1 MPRPGRCW
9 PRSTAGSAKVSTR
22 PTCAKPP
29 RSSTAA
35 PPTQRRSSRSGR
47 RVGGRAVDRAGP
59 GFEKG
64 TSMASEEPPEYGTL
78 VTAALLILALA
89 FAGYW
94 IYTYV
99 GDTGQ
104 PLAPWFAV
112 AAVGIVV
119 VAILNYV
126 FTGRSS
132 SRER

>member
-1 MPRPGRCW
+1 V
-9 PRSTAGSAKVSTR
+9 ADA
-22 PTCAKPP
+22 
-29 RSSTAA
+29 
-35 PPTQRRSSRSGR
+35 
-47 RVGGRAVDRAGP
+47 
-59 GFEKG
+59 
-64 TSMASEEPPEYGTL
+64 EPPEYGTM
-78 VTAALLILALA
+78 VTAALLILALS
-89 FAGYW
+89 FAGYC

>member
-1 MPRPGRCW
+1 
-9 PRSTAGSAKVSTR
+9 
-22 PTCAKPP
+22 
-29 RSSTAA
+29 
-35 PPTQRRSSRSGR
+35 
-47 RVGGRAVDRAGP
+47 
-59 GFEKG
+59 
-64 TSMASEEPPEYGTL
+64 MADSEPPEYGTM
-78 VTAALLILALA
+78 VTAALLILALS

>member
-1 MPRPGRCW
+1 VTLLLT
-9 PRSTAGSAKVSTR
+9 ST
-22 PTCAKPP
+22 
-29 RSSTAA
+29 
-35 PPTQRRSSRSGR
+35 
-47 RVGGRAVDRAGP
+47 GGRSKSADVADD
-59 GFEKG
+59 
-64 TSMASEEPPEYGTL
+64 EPPEYGTM

-112 AAVGIVV
+112 AAGVIVV

-126 FTGRSS
+126 LSGRGSPP
-132 SRER
+132 SR